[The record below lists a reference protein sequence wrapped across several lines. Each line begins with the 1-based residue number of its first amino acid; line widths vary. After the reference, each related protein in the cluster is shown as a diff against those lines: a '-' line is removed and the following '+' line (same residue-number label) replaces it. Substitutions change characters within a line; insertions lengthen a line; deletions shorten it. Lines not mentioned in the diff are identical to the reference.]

1 MGLSL
6 NLDTGGGSN
15 GTSLSFG
22 NLVGEDNGSHR
33 LVVTNEFGSVTSGNA
48 TVGLSHTMSVV
59 SIGSEERGYQWQ
71 KNGIEA
77 EGATGISL
85 TLANIQSGDAGKY
98 KCIITNEFGV
108 ATTNKA
114 TITVMPP

>member
-6 NLDTGGGSN
+6 HLDTGGGSN

-22 NLVGEDNGSHR
+22 NLAGEDNGSYR

-59 SIGSEERGYQWQ
+59 SIGSEERGCQWQ
-71 KNGIEA
+71 KNGIEVG
-77 EGATGISL
+77 GATGISL
-85 TLANIQSGDAGKY
+85 TLTNIQSGDAGNY